1 MVDSPKTQQPKQA
14 PQPYPTL
21 SFPTSDFVHVAQDK
35 AAQHNGQTPSPSDSQ
50 PLAAGQDQPPARR
63 SRSRWSWLSSRGAIH
78 SVFIEGLLIWPGF
91 WYLLTS
97 EVVVLPVIS
106 STAFFLAVIV
116 GALLLLR
123 SVGRIIEY
131 LAVFLQFLDTS
142 NDFDP
147 YEAIASLLVDI
158 KRLRRVL
165 ISVFLSLIGLGLA
178 MLL

>member
-1 MVDSPKTQQPKQA
+1 M
-14 PQPYPTL
+14 
-21 SFPTSDFVHVAQDK
+21 FV
-35 AAQHNGQTPSPSDSQ
+35 
-50 PLAAGQDQPPARR
+50 
-63 SRSRWSWLSSRGAIH
+63 
-78 SVFIEGLLIWPGF
+78 EGLLIWPGF

-142 NDFDP
+142 DDFDP

-165 ISVFLSLIGLGLA
+165 ISVFLSLSGLGLA